1 MSVFQP
7 ISHASDRVMA
17 ALVAGLAL
25 EFGRDAAEALAL
37 RFVAAEECDFSWD
50 ARREERWLGAYQTL
64 DDEDIALDRVAIIG
78 RLDGRWYVAVC
89 IVDGDGLAR
98 GLIGRRTF
106 SRAEMA
112 QQAFA
117 MLH

>member
-1 MSVFQP
+1 MSMFQP

-25 EFGRDAAEALAL
+25 EFGREAAEALAE

-50 ARREERWLGAYQTL
+50 ARQQERWLGAYQTL
-64 DDEDIALDRVAIIG
+64 DDDIELDRVAIIG
-78 RLDGRWYVAVC
+78 RLDGQWFVAVC

-106 SRAEMA
+106 ARAGQA
-112 QQAFA
+112 RLAFA
-117 MLH
+117 TLH